1 MLALLRTRRFAPLF
15 WTQLLGAFNDNL
27 FKSALVVALT
37 FGAFR
42 DAALPID
49 ALVNLATALL
59 VLPFFLFG
67 SLAGQL
73 ADRFDKATLARALKL
88 SELVAMILALVG
100 FQLASLP
107 LLFVALFL
115 MGTQSAFFGPIKY
128 ALLPQHL
135 KSDELVAGN
144 AAVEAGTFV
153 AILAGTLAGALII
166 AIPNVGVPLV
176 GGAIVLVA
184 LFGLVASKAIPAAPG
199 SATAKIDPN
208 LVRGTRELLR
218 VARRDRAVWGAIV
231 GLSTFWLG
239 GAVILGQLPRLA
251 QALGGDEHTLTILL
265 AAFSFGIGAG
275 SFVAERIARGRILVG
290 SVPFAL
296 LAIGVLTAALSIAAS
311 VSGAASMLFGIGVA
325 GGLFAVPLMTL
336 LQARAREH
344 ERARVVAANNV
355 VNSLFMVI
363 GAAYA
368 AWRLSDTTTIGA
380 HSETSFGVHGA
391 LASLF
396 VELGVFLVVAAFVA
410 LVVARRGGVIGSAGS
425 AAAVIHLV
433 IAGLV
438 RVMYRVDARGLDQ
451 VPNEGAAL
459 VVANHASFVDAF
471 VIGGLCRRPIRFVM
485 DHRMTTMPG
494 FGWLFR
500 AARVIP
506 IAPAKEDPAL
516 MARAFEEI
524 DAALA
529 AGEVVGLF
537 PEGKC
542 TRDGRVD
549 VFRPGVERVLAA
561 RPVPVVPVAL
571 EGLWGSFFSYA
582 NGTPMKTFPRRF
594 WSRVKVRAGAPTE
607 LRDAGAIRD
616 AVLALLDR

>member
-42 DAALPID
+42 DTGGAGDGLPID

-73 ADRFDKATLARALKL
+73 ADRFDKAKLARALKVA
-88 SELVAMILALVG
+88 ELVAMGLALIG
-100 FQLASLP
+100 FSLASLP
-107 LLFVALFL
+107 LLFVSLFL

-135 KSDELVAGN
+135 KPEELVAGN

-153 AILAGTLAGALII
+153 AILGGTLAGALIV

-176 GGAIVLVA
+176 GGAVVLVA
-184 LFGLVASKAIPAAPG
+184 LFGVLTAKAIPAAPG
-199 SATAKIDPN
+199 SEHAKVDPN

-231 GLSTFWLG
+231 GLSVFWLG

-251 QALGGDEHTLTILL
+251 QALGGDEDALTILL
-265 AAFSFGIGAG
+265 ASFSFGIGAG

-290 SVPFAL
+290 SVPFSLAAIGAL
-296 LAIGVLTAALSIAAS
+296 TAWLPSAASVGSAAVLLFAIGV
-311 VSGAASMLFGIGVA
+311 F

-336 LQARAREH
+336 LQARARED
-344 ERARVVAANNV
+344 ERARVIAANNV
-355 VNSLFMVI
+355 VNSLFMVV

-368 AWRLSDTTTIGA
+368 AWRLSGGDASDAAGLGLD
-380 HSETSFGVHGA
+380 GVQGP

-396 VELGVFLVVAAFVA
+396 VELGLFLVAASLVAFV
-410 LVVARRGGVIGSAGS
+410 LARRDA
-425 AAAVIHLV
+425 IHLV

-438 RVMYRVDARGLDQ
+438 RVMYRVDARGLDR
-451 VPNEGAAL
+451 VPTEGAAL
-459 VVANHASFVDAF
+459 VVANHESFVDAF
-471 VIGGLCRRPIRFVM
+471 VIGGLCGRPIRFVM
-485 DHRMTTMPG
+485 DHRMTKLPG

-506 IAPAKEDPAL
+506 IAPAKEDPEL

-549 VFRPGVERVLAA
+549 VFRPGVERILAA

-571 EGLWGSFFSYA
+571 DGLYGGFFSYA
-582 NGTPMKTFPRRF
+582 NGVPMKTFPRRF
-594 WSRVKVRAGAPTE
+594 WSRVKVRAGAPVE
-607 LRDAGAIRD
+607 LREASAIRE
-616 AVLALLDR
+616 AVLALFER

>member
-15 WTQLLGAFNDNL
+15 WTQLLGGFNDNL

-73 ADRFDKATLARALKL
+73 ADRFDKAKLARALKVG
-88 SELVAMILALVG
+88 ELVAMVLALIG
-100 FQLASLP
+100 FSLASLP
-107 LLFVALFL
+107 LLFVSLFL

-135 KSDELVAGN
+135 KPEELVAGN

-153 AILAGTLAGALII
+153 AILGGTLAGALIV

-184 LFGLVASKAIPAAPG
+184 LFGVLTAKAIPAAPG
-199 SATAKIDPN
+199 SAHAKVDPN
-208 LVRGTRELLR
+208 LVRGTRELLC

-231 GLSTFWLG
+231 GLSVFWLG

-251 QALGGDEHTLTILL
+251 QALGGDEDALTILL

-296 LAIGVLTAALSIAAS
+296 AAIGALTAWLPSATSVGSAAILLFAIGV
-311 VSGAASMLFGIGVA
+311 F

-336 LQARAREH
+336 LQARARED
-344 ERARVVAANNV
+344 ERARVIAANNV
-355 VNSLFMVI
+355 VNSLFMVV

-368 AWRLSDTTTIGA
+368 AWRLSGGEVLSGAAIGA
-380 HSETSFGVHGA
+380 GVQGP

-396 VELGVFLVVAAFVA
+396 VELGLFLVAAALVAFV
-410 LVVARRGGVIGSAGS
+410 LARRDA
-425 AAAVIHLV
+425 IHLV

-438 RVMYRVDARGLDQ
+438 RVMYRVDARGLDR
-451 VPNEGAAL
+451 VPTEGAAL
-459 VVANHASFVDAF
+459 VVANHESFVDAF
-471 VIGGLCRRPIRFVM
+471 VIGGLCGRPIRFVM
-485 DHRMTTMPG
+485 DHRMTKMPG
-494 FGWLFR
+494 LGWLFR

-506 IAPAKEDPAL
+506 IAPAKEDPEL

-542 TRDGRVD
+542 TRDGEVD
-549 VFRPGVERVLAA
+549 VFRPGVERILAA

-571 EGLWGSFFSYA
+571 DGLWGGFFSYA
-582 NGTPMKTFPRRF
+582 NGVPMKAFPRRF
-594 WSRVKVRAGAPTE
+594 WSRVKVRAGAPVE
-607 LRDAGAIRD
+607 LREASAIRE
-616 AVLALLDR
+616 AVLALFER

>member
-73 ADRFDKATLARALKL
+73 ADRFDKAKLARALKVA
-88 SELVAMILALVG
+88 ELVAMGLALIG

-107 LLFVALFL
+107 LLFVSLFL

-135 KSDELVAGN
+135 KPEELVAGN

-153 AILAGTLAGALII
+153 AILGGTLAGALIV
-166 AIPNVGVPLV
+166 AIPNVGVLLV

-184 LFGLVASKAIPAAPG
+184 LFGVLTAKAIPAAPG
-199 SATAKIDPN
+199 SAHAKVDPN

-231 GLSTFWLG
+231 GLSVFWLG

-251 QALGGDEHTLTILL
+251 QALGGDEDALTILL

-296 LAIGVLTAALSIAAS
+296 AAIGALTAWLPSATSVGSAAILLFAIGVS
-311 VSGAASMLFGIGVA
+311 

-336 LQARAREH
+336 LQARARED
-344 ERARVVAANNV
+344 ERARVIAANNV
-355 VNSLFMVI
+355 VNSLFMVV

-368 AWRLSDTTTIGA
+368 AWRLSGGDVAVSDVAIDA
-380 HSETSFGVHGA
+380 GVTGP

-396 VELGVFLVVAAFVA
+396 VELGLFLVAASLVAFVA
-410 LVVARRGGVIGSAGS
+410 TLRDA
-425 AAAVIHLV
+425 IHLL

-438 RVMYRVDARGLDQ
+438 RVMYRVDARGLDR
-451 VPNEGAAL
+451 VPTEGAAL
-459 VVANHASFVDAF
+459 VVANHESFVDAF
-471 VIGGLCRRPIRFVM
+471 VLGGLCARPIRFVM
-485 DHRMTTMPG
+485 DHRMTKMPG
-494 FGWLFR
+494 LGWLFR

-506 IAPAKEDPAL
+506 IAPAKEDPEL

-542 TRDGRVD
+542 TRDGEVD
-549 VFRPGVERVLAA
+549 VFRPGVERILAA

-571 EGLWGSFFSYA
+571 DGLWGGFFSYA
-582 NGTPMKTFPRRF
+582 NGVPMKTFPRRF
-594 WSRVKVRAGAPTE
+594 WSRVKVRAGAPVE
-607 LRDAGAIRD
+607 LRDASAIRE
-616 AVLALLDR
+616 AVLALFER

>member
-88 SELVAMILALVG
+88 AELVAMVVALVG
-100 FQLASLP
+100 FSLASLP

-135 KSDELVAGN
+135 KPEELVAGN

-153 AILAGTLAGALII
+153 AILGGTLAGALIV

-184 LFGLVASKAIPAAPG
+184 LVGVLTAKAIPAAPG
-199 SATAKIDPN
+199 SAHAKVDAN

-231 GLSTFWLG
+231 GLSVFWLG

-251 QALGGDEHTLTILL
+251 EALGGAEDALTIML

-275 SFVAERIARGRILVG
+275 SFIAERIARGRILVG

-296 LAIGVLTAALSIAAS
+296 AAIGALTAWLPSAASVGSAAMLLFAIGVS
-311 VSGAASMLFGIGVA
+311 

-336 LQARAREH
+336 LQARARED
-344 ERARVVAANNV
+344 ERARVIAANNV
-355 VNSLFMVI
+355 VNSLFMVL

-368 AWRLSDTTTIGA
+368 AWRLSGGDVATTDVVVDA
-380 HSETSFGVHGA
+380 GVKGP

-396 VELGVFLVVAAFVA
+396 LELGLFLVLASLVAFVA
-410 LVVARRGGVIGSAGS
+410 TLRDAM
-425 AAAVIHLV
+425 HLL

-438 RVMYRVDARGLDQ
+438 RVMYRVDARGLDR
-451 VPNEGAAL
+451 VPSEGAAL
-459 VVANHASFVDAF
+459 VVANHESFVDAF
-471 VIGGLCRRPIRFVM
+471 VLGGLCARPIRFVM
-485 DHRMTTMPG
+485 DHRMTKMPG
-494 FGWLFR
+494 LGWLFR

-506 IAPAKEDPAL
+506 IAPAKEDPEL

-542 TRDGRVD
+542 TRDGEVD
-549 VFRPGVERVLAA
+549 VFRPGVERILAA

-571 EGLWGSFFSYA
+571 DGLYGGFFSYA
-582 NGTPMKTFPRRF
+582 NGVPMKTFPRRF
-594 WSRVKVRAGAPTE
+594 WSRVRVRAGAPVE
-607 LRDAGAIRD
+607 LREASAIRE
-616 AVLALLDR
+616 AVLALFER

>member
-73 ADRFDKATLARALKL
+73 ADRFDKATLARALKVG
-88 SELVAMILALVG
+88 ELVAMVLALVG

-107 LLFVALFL
+107 LLFVSLFL

-135 KSDELVAGN
+135 KPEELVTGN
-144 AAVEAGTFV
+144 AAVEVGTFV
-153 AILAGTLAGALII
+153 AILGGTLAGALIV

-184 LFGLVASKAIPAAPG
+184 LFGVLTAKAIPAAPG
-199 SATAKIDPN
+199 SEHAKVDPN

-231 GLSTFWLG
+231 GLSVFWLG

-251 QALGGDEHTLTILL
+251 QALGGAEDALTILL
-265 AAFSFGIGAG
+265 ASFSFGIGAG
-275 SFVAERIARGRILVG
+275 SFLAERIARGRILVG
-290 SVPFAL
+290 SVPFSLAAIGAL
-296 LAIGVLTAALSIAAS
+296 TAWLPSATSVGSAAILLFAIGVS
-311 VSGAASMLFGIGVA
+311 

-336 LQARAREH
+336 LQARARED
-344 ERARVVAANNV
+344 ERARVIAANNV
-355 VNSLFMVI
+355 VNSLFMVV

-368 AWRLSDTTTIGA
+368 AWRLSGGDVATTTDVAIDASVTGP
-380 HSETSFGVHGA
+380 

-396 VELGVFLVVAAFVA
+396 VELGLFLVLASLVAFVA
-410 LVVARRGGVIGSAGS
+410 TLRDAM
-425 AAAVIHLV
+425 HLL

-438 RVMYRVDARGLDQ
+438 RVMYRVDARGLDR
-451 VPNEGAAL
+451 VPSEGAAL
-459 VVANHASFVDAF
+459 VVANHESFVDAF
-471 VIGGLCRRPIRFVM
+471 VIGGLCARPIRFVM
-485 DHRMTTMPG
+485 DHRMTKMPG
-494 FGWLFR
+494 LGWLFR

-506 IAPAKEDPAL
+506 IAPAKEDPEL

-542 TRDGRVD
+542 TRDGEVD
-549 VFRPGVERVLAA
+549 VFRPGVERILAA

-571 EGLWGSFFSYA
+571 DGLWGGFFSYA
-582 NGTPMKTFPRRF
+582 NGVPMKAFPRRF
-594 WSRVKVRAGAPTE
+594 WSRVKVRAGAPVE
-607 LRDAGAIRD
+607 LREASAIRE
-616 AVLALLDR
+616 AVLALFER

>member
-73 ADRFDKATLARALKL
+73 ADRFDKAKLARALKVA
-88 SELVAMILALVG
+88 ELVAMILALIG
-100 FQLASLP
+100 FSIASLP
-107 LLFVALFL
+107 LLFVSLFL

-135 KSDELVAGN
+135 KREELVAGN

-153 AILAGTLAGALII
+153 AILGGTLAGALIV

-184 LFGLVASKAIPAAPG
+184 LFGVLTAKAIPAAPG
-199 SATAKIDPN
+199 SAHAKVDPN

-231 GLSTFWLG
+231 GLSVFWLG

-251 QALGGDEHTLTILL
+251 QALGGDEDALTILL

-296 LAIGVLTAALSIAAS
+296 AAIGALTAWLPSATSVGSAAILLFAIGVS
-311 VSGAASMLFGIGVA
+311 

-336 LQARAREH
+336 LQARARED
-344 ERARVVAANNV
+344 ERARVIAANNV
-355 VNSLFMVI
+355 VNSLFMVL

-368 AWRLSDTTTIGA
+368 AWRLSGGEVVSGAAIGA
-380 HSETSFGVHGA
+380 GVQGP

-396 VELGVFLVVAAFVA
+396 VELGVFLVAAALVAFV
-410 LVVARRGGVIGSAGS
+410 LARRGGFVGSAGS
-425 AAAVIHLV
+425 AAVVIHLL

-438 RVMYRVDARGLDQ
+438 RVMYRVDARGLDR
-451 VPNEGAAL
+451 VPSEGAAL
-459 VVANHASFVDAF
+459 VVANHESFVDAF
-471 VIGGLCRRPIRFVM
+471 VLGGLCARPIRFVM
-485 DHRMTTMPG
+485 DHRMTKMPG
-494 FGWLFR
+494 LGWLFR

-506 IAPAKEDPAL
+506 IAPAKEDPEL
-516 MARAFEEI
+516 MARAFVEI

-549 VFRPGVERVLAA
+549 VFRPGVERILAA

-571 EGLWGSFFSYA
+571 DGLWGGFFSYA
-582 NGTPMKTFPRRF
+582 NGVPMKTFPRRF
-594 WSRVKVRAGAPTE
+594 WSRVKVRAGAPVE
-607 LRDAGAIRD
+607 LREASAIRE
-616 AVLALLDR
+616 AVLALRER

>member
-73 ADRFDKATLARALKL
+73 ADRFDKATLARALKVG
-88 SELVAMILALVG
+88 ELVAMVLALVG

-107 LLFVALFL
+107 LLFVSLFL

-135 KSDELVAGN
+135 KPEELVAGN

-153 AILAGTLAGALII
+153 AILGGTLAGALIV

-184 LFGLVASKAIPAAPG
+184 LFGVLTAKAIPAAPG
-199 SATAKIDPN
+199 SEHAKVDPN

-231 GLSTFWLG
+231 GLSVFWLG

-251 QALGGDEHTLTILL
+251 QALGGAEDALTILL
-265 AAFSFGIGAG
+265 ASFSFGIGAG
-275 SFVAERIARGRILVG
+275 SFLAERIARGRILVG
-290 SVPFAL
+290 SVPFSLAAIGAL
-296 LAIGVLTAALSIAAS
+296 TAWLPSATSVGSAAILLFAIGVS
-311 VSGAASMLFGIGVA
+311 

-336 LQARAREH
+336 LQARARED
-344 ERARVVAANNV
+344 ERARVIAANNV
-355 VNSLFMVI
+355 VNSLFMVL

-368 AWRLSDTTTIGA
+368 AWRLSGGDVATTTDVAIDA
-380 HSETSFGVHGA
+380 GVTGP

-396 VELGVFLVVAAFVA
+396 VELGLFLVLASLVAFVA
-410 LVVARRGGVIGSAGS
+410 TLRDAM
-425 AAAVIHLV
+425 HLL

-438 RVMYRVDARGLDQ
+438 RVMYRVDARGLDR
-451 VPNEGAAL
+451 VPTEGAAL
-459 VVANHASFVDAF
+459 VVANHESFVDAF
-471 VIGGLCRRPIRFVM
+471 VIGGLCARPIRFVM
-485 DHRMTTMPG
+485 DHRMTKMPG
-494 FGWLFR
+494 LGWLFR

-506 IAPAKEDPAL
+506 IAPAKEDPEL

-542 TRDGRVD
+542 TRDGEVD
-549 VFRPGVERVLAA
+549 VFRPGVERILAA

-571 EGLWGSFFSYA
+571 DGLWGGFFSYA
-582 NGTPMKTFPRRF
+582 NGVPMKAFPRRF
-594 WSRVKVRAGAPTE
+594 WSRVKVRAGAPVE
-607 LRDAGAIRD
+607 LREASAIRE
-616 AVLALLDR
+616 AVLALRER

>member
-73 ADRFDKATLARALKL
+73 ADRFDKATLARALKVG
-88 SELVAMILALVG
+88 ELVAMVLALVG

-107 LLFVALFL
+107 LLFVSLFL

-135 KSDELVAGN
+135 KPEELVTGN

-153 AILAGTLAGALII
+153 AILGGTLAGALIV

-184 LFGLVASKAIPAAPG
+184 LFGVLTAKAIPAAPG
-199 SATAKIDPN
+199 SEHAKVDPN

-231 GLSTFWLG
+231 GLSVFWLG

-251 QALGGDEHTLTILL
+251 QALGGAEDALTILL
-265 AAFSFGIGAG
+265 ASFSFGIGAG
-275 SFVAERIARGRILVG
+275 SFLAERIARGRILVG
-290 SVPFAL
+290 SVPFSLAAIGAL
-296 LAIGVLTAALSIAAS
+296 TAWLPSATSVGSAAILLFAIGVS
-311 VSGAASMLFGIGVA
+311 

-336 LQARAREH
+336 LQARARED
-344 ERARVVAANNV
+344 ERARVIAANNV
-355 VNSLFMVI
+355 VNSLFMVL

-368 AWRLSDTTTIGA
+368 AWRLSGGDVATTTDVAIDASVTGP
-380 HSETSFGVHGA
+380 

-396 VELGVFLVVAAFVA
+396 VELGLFLVLASLVAFVA
-410 LVVARRGGVIGSAGS
+410 TLRDAM
-425 AAAVIHLV
+425 HLL

-438 RVMYRVDARGLDQ
+438 RVMYRVDARGLDR
-451 VPNEGAAL
+451 VPTEGAAL
-459 VVANHASFVDAF
+459 VVASHESFVDAF
-471 VIGGLCRRPIRFVM
+471 VIGGLCARPIRFVM
-485 DHRMTTMPG
+485 DHRMTKMPG
-494 FGWLFR
+494 LGWLFR

-506 IAPAKEDPAL
+506 IAPAKEDPEL

-542 TRDGRVD
+542 TRDGEVD
-549 VFRPGVERVLAA
+549 VFRPGVERILAA

-571 EGLWGSFFSYA
+571 DGLWGGFFSYA
-582 NGTPMKTFPRRF
+582 NGVPMKAFPRRF
-594 WSRVKVRAGAPTE
+594 WSRVKVRAGAPVE
-607 LRDAGAIRD
+607 LREASAIRE
-616 AVLALLDR
+616 AVLALRER

>member
-73 ADRFDKATLARALKL
+73 ADRFDKATLARALKVG
-88 SELVAMILALVG
+88 ELVAMVLALVG

-107 LLFVALFL
+107 LLFVSLFL

-135 KSDELVAGN
+135 KPEELVAGN

-153 AILAGTLAGALII
+153 AILGGTLAGALIV

-184 LFGLVASKAIPAAPG
+184 LFGVLTAKAIPAAPG
-199 SATAKIDPN
+199 SAHAKVDPN

-231 GLSTFWLG
+231 GLSVFWLG

-251 QALGGDEHTLTILL
+251 QALGGDEDALTILL
-265 AAFSFGIGAG
+265 ASFSFGIGAG
-275 SFVAERIARGRILVG
+275 SYVAERIARGRILVG

-296 LAIGVLTAALSIAAS
+296 AAIGALTAWLPSAASVGSAAILLFAIGVS
-311 VSGAASMLFGIGVA
+311 

-336 LQARAREH
+336 LQARARED
-344 ERARVVAANNV
+344 ERARVIAANNV
-355 VNSLFMVI
+355 VNSLFMVV

-368 AWRLSDTTTIGA
+368 AWRLSGGDVATTTDVAIDASVTGP
-380 HSETSFGVHGA
+380 

-396 VELGVFLVVAAFVA
+396 VELGLFLVLASLVAFVA
-410 LVVARRGGVIGSAGS
+410 TLRDAM
-425 AAAVIHLV
+425 HLL

-438 RVMYRVDARGLDQ
+438 RVMYRVDARGLDR
-451 VPNEGAAL
+451 VPSEGAAL
-459 VVANHASFVDAF
+459 VVANHESFVDAF
-471 VIGGLCRRPIRFVM
+471 VIGGLCARPIRFVM
-485 DHRMTTMPG
+485 DHRMTKMPG
-494 FGWLFR
+494 LGWLFR

-506 IAPAKEDPAL
+506 IAPAKEDPEL

-542 TRDGRVD
+542 TRDGEVD
-549 VFRPGVERVLAA
+549 VFRPGVERILAA

-571 EGLWGSFFSYA
+571 DGLWGGFFSYA
-582 NGTPMKTFPRRF
+582 NGVPMKAFPRRF
-594 WSRVKVRAGAPTE
+594 WSRVKVRAGAPVE
-607 LRDAGAIRD
+607 LREASAIRE
-616 AVLALLDR
+616 AVLALRER

>member
-73 ADRFDKATLARALKL
+73 ADRFDKATLARALKVG
-88 SELVAMILALVG
+88 ELVAMVLALVG

-107 LLFVALFL
+107 LLFVSLFL

-135 KSDELVAGN
+135 KPEELVTGN

-153 AILAGTLAGALII
+153 AILGGTLAGALIV

-184 LFGLVASKAIPAAPG
+184 LFGVLTAKAIPAAPG
-199 SATAKIDPN
+199 SEHAKVDPN

-231 GLSTFWLG
+231 GLSVFWLG

-251 QALGGDEHTLTILL
+251 QALGGAEDALTILL
-265 AAFSFGIGAG
+265 ASFSFGIGAG
-275 SFVAERIARGRILVG
+275 SFLAERIARGRILVG
-290 SVPFAL
+290 SVPFSLAAIGAL
-296 LAIGVLTAALSIAAS
+296 TAWLPSATSVGSAAILLFAIGVS
-311 VSGAASMLFGIGVA
+311 

-336 LQARAREH
+336 LQARARED
-344 ERARVVAANNV
+344 ERARVIAANNV
-355 VNSLFMVI
+355 VNSLFMVV

-368 AWRLSDTTTIGA
+368 AWRLSGGEVLSGAAIGA
-380 HSETSFGVHGA
+380 GVQGP

-396 VELGVFLVVAAFVA
+396 VELGLFLVAAALVAFV
-410 LVVARRGGVIGSAGS
+410 LARRDA
-425 AAAVIHLV
+425 IHLV

-438 RVMYRVDARGLDQ
+438 RVMYRVDARGLDR
-451 VPNEGAAL
+451 VPTEGAAL
-459 VVANHASFVDAF
+459 VVANHESFVDAF
-471 VIGGLCRRPIRFVM
+471 VIGGLCGRPIRFVM
-485 DHRMTTMPG
+485 DHRMTKMPG
-494 FGWLFR
+494 LGWLFR

-506 IAPAKEDPAL
+506 IAPAKEDPEL

-542 TRDGRVD
+542 TRDGEVD
-549 VFRPGVERVLAA
+549 VFRPGVERILAA

-571 EGLWGSFFSYA
+571 DGLWGGFFSYA
-582 NGTPMKTFPRRF
+582 NGVPMKSFPRRF
-594 WSRVKVRAGAPTE
+594 WSRVKVRAGAPVE
-607 LRDAGAIRD
+607 LREASAIRE
-616 AVLALLDR
+616 AVLALFER

>member
-73 ADRFDKATLARALKL
+73 ADRFDKATLARALKVG
-88 SELVAMILALVG
+88 ELVAMVLALVG
-100 FQLASLP
+100 FSLASLP
-107 LLFVALFL
+107 LLFVSLFL

-135 KSDELVAGN
+135 KPEELVAGN

-153 AILAGTLAGALII
+153 AILGGTLAGALIV

-184 LFGLVASKAIPAAPG
+184 LFGVLTANAIPAAPG
-199 SATAKIDPN
+199 SQHAKVDPN

-231 GLSTFWLG
+231 GLSVFWLG

-251 QALGGDEHTLTILL
+251 QALGGAEDALTILL
-265 AAFSFGIGAG
+265 ASFSFGIGAG

-290 SVPFAL
+290 SVPFSLAAIGAL
-296 LAIGVLTAALSIAAS
+296 TAWLPSATSVGSAAILLFAIGVS
-311 VSGAASMLFGIGVA
+311 

-336 LQARAREH
+336 LQARARED
-344 ERARVVAANNV
+344 ERARVIAANNV
-355 VNSLFMVI
+355 VNSLFMVL

-368 AWRLSDTTTIGA
+368 AWRLSGGDVATTTDVAIDASVTGP
-380 HSETSFGVHGA
+380 

-396 VELGVFLVVAAFVA
+396 VELGLFLVLASLVAFVA
-410 LVVARRGGVIGSAGS
+410 TLRDAM
-425 AAAVIHLV
+425 HLL

-438 RVMYRVDARGLDQ
+438 RVMYRVDARGLDR
-451 VPNEGAAL
+451 VPTEGAAL
-459 VVANHASFVDAF
+459 VVANHESFVDAF
-471 VIGGLCRRPIRFVM
+471 VIGGLCARPIRFVM
-485 DHRMTTMPG
+485 DHRMTKMPG
-494 FGWLFR
+494 LGWLFR

-506 IAPAKEDPAL
+506 IAPAKEDPEL

-542 TRDGRVD
+542 TRDGEVD
-549 VFRPGVERVLAA
+549 VFRPGVERILAA

-571 EGLWGSFFSYA
+571 DGLWGGFFSYA
-582 NGTPMKTFPRRF
+582 NGVPMKAFPRRF
-594 WSRVKVRAGAPTE
+594 WSRVKVRAGAPVE
-607 LRDAGAIRD
+607 LREASAIRE
-616 AVLALLDR
+616 AVLSLRER

>member
-73 ADRFDKATLARALKL
+73 ADRFDKATLARALKVG
-88 SELVAMILALVG
+88 ELVAMGLALIG

-107 LLFVALFL
+107 LLFVSLFL

-135 KSDELVAGN
+135 KPEELVAGN

-153 AILAGTLAGALII
+153 AILGGTLAGALIV

-184 LFGLVASKAIPAAPG
+184 LFGILTAKAIPAAPG
-199 SATAKIDPN
+199 SAHAKVDPN

-231 GLSTFWLG
+231 GLSVFWLG

-251 QALGGDEHTLTILL
+251 EALGGAEDALTILL
-265 AAFSFGIGAG
+265 ASFSFGIGAG

-296 LAIGVLTAALSIAAS
+296 AAIGALTAWLPSAASVGSAAVLLFAIGV
-311 VSGAASMLFGIGVA
+311 F

-336 LQARAREH
+336 LQARARED
-344 ERARVVAANNV
+344 ERARVIAANNV
-355 VNSLFMVI
+355 VNSLFMVL

-368 AWRLSDTTTIGA
+368 AWRLSGGDVATTTDVVIDA
-380 HSETSFGVHGA
+380 GVKGP

-396 VELGVFLVVAAFVA
+396 VELGLFLVLASLVAFVA
-410 LVVARRGGVIGSAGS
+410 TLRDAM
-425 AAAVIHLV
+425 HLL
-433 IAGLV
+433 ITGLV
-438 RVMYRVDARGLDQ
+438 RVMYRVDARGLDR
-451 VPNEGAAL
+451 VPSEGAAL
-459 VVANHASFVDAF
+459 VVANHESFVDAF
-471 VIGGLCRRPIRFVM
+471 VLGGLCARPIRFVM
-485 DHRMTTMPG
+485 DHRMTKMPG
-494 FGWLFR
+494 LGWLFR

-542 TRDGRVD
+542 TRDGEVD
-549 VFRPGVERVLAA
+549 VFRPGVERILAA
-561 RPVPVVPVAL
+561 HPVPVVPVAL
-571 EGLWGSFFSYA
+571 DGLYGGFFSYA
-582 NGTPMKTFPRRF
+582 NGVPMKTFPRRF
-594 WSRVKVRAGAPTE
+594 WSRVKVRAGVPVE
-607 LRDAGAIRD
+607 LREASAIRE
-616 AVLALLDR
+616 AVLALFER

>member
-73 ADRFDKATLARALKL
+73 ADRFDKAKLARALKVG
-88 SELVAMILALVG
+88 ELVAMVLALIG
-100 FQLASLP
+100 FSLASLP
-107 LLFVALFL
+107 LLFVSLFL

-135 KSDELVAGN
+135 KPEELVAGN

-153 AILAGTLAGALII
+153 AILGGTLAGALIV

-184 LFGLVASKAIPAAPG
+184 LFGVLTAKAIPAAPG
-199 SATAKIDPN
+199 SAHAKVDPN

-231 GLSTFWLG
+231 GLSVFWLG

-251 QALGGDEHTLTILL
+251 QALGGAEDALTILL
-265 AAFSFGIGAG
+265 ASFSFGIGAG
-275 SFVAERIARGRILVG
+275 SFLAERIARGRILVG
-290 SVPFAL
+290 SVPFSLAAIGAL
-296 LAIGVLTAALSIAAS
+296 TAWLPSATSVGSAAILLFAIGVS
-311 VSGAASMLFGIGVA
+311 

-336 LQARAREH
+336 LQARARED
-344 ERARVVAANNV
+344 ERARVIAANNV
-355 VNSLFMVI
+355 VNSLFMVV

-368 AWRLSDTTTIGA
+368 AWRLSGGDVATTTDVAIDASVTGP
-380 HSETSFGVHGA
+380 

-396 VELGVFLVVAAFVA
+396 VELGLFLVLASLVAFVA
-410 LVVARRGGVIGSAGS
+410 TLRDAM
-425 AAAVIHLV
+425 HLL

-438 RVMYRVDARGLDQ
+438 RVMYRVDARGLDR
-451 VPNEGAAL
+451 VPSEGAAL
-459 VVANHASFVDAF
+459 VVANHESFVDAF
-471 VIGGLCRRPIRFVM
+471 VIGGLCARPIRFVM
-485 DHRMTTMPG
+485 DHRMTKMPG
-494 FGWLFR
+494 LGWLFR

-506 IAPAKEDPAL
+506 IAPAKEDPEL

-542 TRDGRVD
+542 TRDGEVD
-549 VFRPGVERVLAA
+549 VFRPGVERILAA

-571 EGLWGSFFSYA
+571 DGLWGGFFSYA
-582 NGTPMKTFPRRF
+582 NGVPMKSFPRRF
-594 WSRVKVRAGAPTE
+594 WSRVKVRAGAPVE
-607 LRDAGAIRD
+607 LREASAIRE
-616 AVLALLDR
+616 AVLALFER

>member
-73 ADRFDKATLARALKL
+73 ADRFDKAKLARALKL
-88 SELVAMILALVG
+88 AELVAMVLALIG
-100 FQLASLP
+100 FSLASLP
-107 LLFVALFL
+107 LLFVSLFL

-135 KSDELVAGN
+135 KPEELVAGN

-153 AILAGTLAGALII
+153 AILGGTLAGALIV
-166 AIPNVGVPLV
+166 AIPNVGVLLV

-184 LFGLVASKAIPAAPG
+184 LFGVLTAKAIPAAPG
-199 SATAKIDPN
+199 SAHAKVDPN

-231 GLSTFWLG
+231 GLSVFWLG

-251 QALGGDEHTLTILL
+251 QALGGDENTLTILL
-265 AAFSFGIGAG
+265 AAFSFGVGAG

-296 LAIGVLTAALSIAAS
+296 AAIGALTAWLPSATSVGSAAILLFAIGV
-311 VSGAASMLFGIGVA
+311 F

-336 LQARAREH
+336 LQARARED
-344 ERARVVAANNV
+344 ERARVIAANNV
-355 VNSLFMVI
+355 VNSLFMVV

-368 AWRLSDTTTIGA
+368 AWRLSGGDVAVSDVAIDA
-380 HSETSFGVHGA
+380 GVTGP

-396 VELGVFLVVAAFVA
+396 VELGLFLVAASLVAFVA
-410 LVVARRGGVIGSAGS
+410 TLRDA
-425 AAAVIHLV
+425 IHLL

-438 RVMYRVDARGLDQ
+438 RVMYRVDARGLDR
-451 VPNEGAAL
+451 VPTEGAAL
-459 VVANHASFVDAF
+459 VVANHESFVDAF
-471 VIGGLCRRPIRFVM
+471 VLGGLCARPIRFVM
-485 DHRMTTMPG
+485 DHRMTKMPG
-494 FGWLFR
+494 LGWLFR

-506 IAPAKEDPAL
+506 IAPAKEDPEL

-542 TRDGRVD
+542 TRDGEVD
-549 VFRPGVERVLAA
+549 VFRPGVERILAA

-571 EGLWGSFFSYA
+571 DGLWGGFFSYA
-582 NGTPMKTFPRRF
+582 NGVPMKSFPRRF
-594 WSRVKVRAGAPTE
+594 WSRVKVRAGAPVE
-607 LRDAGAIRD
+607 LRDASAIRD
-616 AVLALLDR
+616 AVLALFER

>member
-73 ADRFDKATLARALKL
+73 ADRFDKAKLARALKVG
-88 SELVAMILALVG
+88 ELVAMVLALVG

-107 LLFVALFL
+107 LLFVSLFL

-135 KSDELVAGN
+135 KPEELVAGN

-153 AILAGTLAGALII
+153 AILGGTLAGALIV

-184 LFGLVASKAIPAAPG
+184 LFGVLTAKAIPAAPG
-199 SATAKIDPN
+199 SEHAKVDPN

-231 GLSTFWLG
+231 GLSVFWLG

-251 QALGGDEHTLTILL
+251 QALGGAEDALTILL
-265 AAFSFGIGAG
+265 ASFSFGIGAG
-275 SFVAERIARGRILVG
+275 SFLAERIARGRILVG
-290 SVPFAL
+290 SVPFSLAAIGAL
-296 LAIGVLTAALSIAAS
+296 TAWLPSATSVGSAAILLFAIGVS
-311 VSGAASMLFGIGVA
+311 

-336 LQARAREH
+336 LQARARED
-344 ERARVVAANNV
+344 ERARVIAANNV
-355 VNSLFMVI
+355 VNSLFMVV

-368 AWRLSDTTTIGA
+368 AWRLSGGDVATTTDVAIDASVTGP
-380 HSETSFGVHGA
+380 

-396 VELGVFLVVAAFVA
+396 VELGLFLVLASLVAFVA
-410 LVVARRGGVIGSAGS
+410 TLRDAM
-425 AAAVIHLV
+425 HLL

-438 RVMYRVDARGLDQ
+438 RVMYRVDARGLDR
-451 VPNEGAAL
+451 VPTEGAAL
-459 VVANHASFVDAF
+459 VVANHESFVDAF
-471 VIGGLCRRPIRFVM
+471 VIGGLCARPIRFVM
-485 DHRMTTMPG
+485 DHRMTKMPG
-494 FGWLFR
+494 LGWLFR

-506 IAPAKEDPAL
+506 IAPAKEDPEL

-542 TRDGRVD
+542 TRDGEVD
-549 VFRPGVERVLAA
+549 VFRPGVERILAA

-571 EGLWGSFFSYA
+571 DGLWGGFFSYA
-582 NGTPMKTFPRRF
+582 NGVPMKAFPRRF
-594 WSRVKVRAGAPTE
+594 WSRVKVRAGAPVE
-607 LRDAGAIRD
+607 LREASAIRE
-616 AVLALLDR
+616 AVLALFER

>member
-73 ADRFDKATLARALKL
+73 ADRFDKATLARALKVG
-88 SELVAMILALVG
+88 ELVAMVLALVG

-107 LLFVALFL
+107 LLFVSLFL

-135 KSDELVAGN
+135 KPEELVTGN

-153 AILAGTLAGALII
+153 AILGGTLAGALIV

-184 LFGLVASKAIPAAPG
+184 LFGVLTAKAIPAAPG
-199 SATAKIDPN
+199 SEHAKVDPN

-231 GLSTFWLG
+231 GLSVFWLG

-251 QALGGDEHTLTILL
+251 QALGGAEDALTILL
-265 AAFSFGIGAG
+265 ASFSFGIGAG

-296 LAIGVLTAALSIAAS
+296 AAIGALTAWLPSATSVGSAAILLFAIGV
-311 VSGAASMLFGIGVA
+311 F

-336 LQARAREH
+336 LQARARED
-344 ERARVVAANNV
+344 ERARVIAANNV
-355 VNSLFMVI
+355 VNSLFMVV

-368 AWRLSDTTTIGA
+368 AWRLSGGDVATTTDVAIDASVTGP
-380 HSETSFGVHGA
+380 

-396 VELGVFLVVAAFVA
+396 VELGLFLVLASLVAFVA
-410 LVVARRGGVIGSAGS
+410 TLRDAM
-425 AAAVIHLV
+425 HLL

-438 RVMYRVDARGLDQ
+438 RVMYRVDARGLDR
-451 VPNEGAAL
+451 VPSEGAAL
-459 VVANHASFVDAF
+459 VVANHESFVDAF
-471 VIGGLCRRPIRFVM
+471 VIGGLCARPIRFVM
-485 DHRMTTMPG
+485 DHRMTKMPG
-494 FGWLFR
+494 LGWLFR

-506 IAPAKEDPAL
+506 IAPAKEDPEL

-542 TRDGRVD
+542 TRDGEVD
-549 VFRPGVERVLAA
+549 VFRPGVERILAA

-571 EGLWGSFFSYA
+571 DGLWGGFFSYA
-582 NGTPMKTFPRRF
+582 NGVPMKSFPRRF
-594 WSRVKVRAGAPTE
+594 WSRVKVRAGAPVE
-607 LRDAGAIRD
+607 LREASAIRE
-616 AVLALLDR
+616 AVLALFER